1 MIVLFVLLI
10 SILLFRGV
18 GELGIPLFASWQTAT
33 RFGLA
38 MMLLFTASAHFTR
51 MKEDLIRMVPPRIP
65 NPRAMVYFTG
75 VCEILGAIGL
85 IIPSLSKLTGL
96 ALILFFIALLP
107 ANIHAARAGVT
118 LRGKPATPFWLRVP
132 MQLLFIALTWWST
145 QR

>member
-10 SILLFRGV
+10 SILVFRGV
-18 GELGIPLFASWQTAT
+18 GELGVPLFASWQTAA

-38 MMLLFTASAHFTR
+38 VMLLFTASARFTR

-85 IIPSLSKLTGL
+85 TIPSLSKLTGIT
-96 ALILFFIALLP
+96 LIIFFIA
-107 ANIHAARAGVT
+107 
-118 LRGKPATPFWLRVP
+118 
-132 MQLLFIALTWWST
+132 
-145 QR
+145 